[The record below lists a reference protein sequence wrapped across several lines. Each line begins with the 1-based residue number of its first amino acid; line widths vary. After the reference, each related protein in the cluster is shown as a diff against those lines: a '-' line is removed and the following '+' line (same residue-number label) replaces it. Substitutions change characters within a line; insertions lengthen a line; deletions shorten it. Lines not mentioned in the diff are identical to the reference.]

1 MDEALKTYN
10 IQLPVFSKI
19 GGLLASE
26 ISIDE
31 AALHAAILAINKA
44 IENRDSAD
52 LLQKM
57 NNAGLA
63 RQKLFIRLLT
73 ASFRSCG
80 H

>member
-44 IENRDSAD
+44 IEQRDCED

-57 NNAGLA
+57 NNAGMA
-63 RQKLFIRLLT
+63 KNR
-73 ASFRSCG
+73 
-80 H
+80 